1 MSAPEVTTVW
11 TNKALIDWTTKFLH
25 GKGIEAPLREAR
37 ILLGHVLQCKPI
49 DVVAR
54 SADEPT
60 ADEKA
65 RYRELI
71 RRRVEGCPTAYL
83 TGTREFYLLA
93 FDVSPAVLIPR
104 PDTETL
110 VMQAIDFL
118 KVKPDAVGLDLGT
131 GSGCIVVSLAHQA
144 PHARFI
150 ALDLSPDALEVAERN
165 AAKHGVSGRIEFRRG
180 DLFGVLAE
188 TDRFDLI
195 VSNPPYIPPTEIAEL
210 AVEVRDHEPR
220 IALDGGPDGLAFY
233 RRIAA
238 DAGRHL
244 NPGGRVL
251 VEIGHTQADAVT
263 SLFLQAGWAAA
274 ALTKDLAGRP
284 RVVTASR

>member
-1 MSAPEVTTVW
+1 MSAPDTTTVW

-25 GKGIEAPLREAR
+25 GKGIESPLRDAR
-37 ILLGHVLQCKPI
+37 MLLGHVLQCKPI

-54 SADEPT
+54 SAEEPT
-60 ADEKA
+60 AEEKA

-83 TGTREFYLLA
+83 TGTREFYLLS
-93 FDVSPAVLIPR
+93 FDVTPAVLIPR

-110 VMQAIDFL
+110 VMQAIDVL
-118 KVKPDAVGLDLGT
+118 KRKPDAVGLDLGT
-131 GSGCIVVSLAHQA
+131 GSGCIAVSLTHLE
-144 PHARFI
+144 PRTRFTAVDI
-150 ALDLSPDALEVAERN
+150 SPDALEVAHRN
-165 AAKHGVSGRIEFRRG
+165 AAKHGVAGRIDFRRG
-180 DLFGVLAE
+180 DLFGALTE
-188 TDRFDLI
+188 SDRFDLI
-195 VSNPPYIPPTEIAEL
+195 LSNPPYIPPTEISEL
-210 AVEVRDHEPR
+210 AIEVRDHEPR

-238 DAGRHL
+238 DAGRFL

-263 SLFLQAGWAAA
+263 ALFLNAGWAAA
-274 ALTKDLAGRP
+274 AVTKDLAGRT
-284 RVVTASR
+284 RVVTASF

>member
-1 MSAPEVTTVW
+1 MSAPEATTVW

-25 GKGIEAPLREAR
+25 GKGIESPLKDAR
-37 ILLGHVLQCKPI
+37 ILLAHVLQCKTI

-54 SADEPT
+54 SAEEPT

-65 RYRELI
+65 RFRELI

-83 TGTREFYLLA
+83 TGTREFYLLS
-93 FDVSPAVLIPR
+93 FEVTPAVLIPR

-118 KVKPDAVGLDLGT
+118 KRKPEARGLDLGT
-131 GSGCIVVSLAHQA
+131 GSGCIAVSLAHQETRSHFTA
-144 PHARFI
+144 VDI
-150 ALDLSPDALEVAERN
+150 SPDALEVARRN
-165 AAKHGVSGRIEFRRG
+165 ATRHGTADRIDFRRG
-180 DLFGVLAE
+180 DLFGALSAE
-188 TDRFDLI
+188 DRFDLI
-195 VSNPPYIPPTEIAEL
+195 VSNPPYISPTEIAGL
-210 AVEVRDHEPR
+210 AVDVRDHEPR

-238 DAGRHL
+238 EAGRYL
-244 NPGGRVL
+244 NAGGRVL

-263 SLFLQAGWAAA
+263 ELFLNAGWAAA
-274 ALTKDLAGRP
+274 AVTKDLAGRP
-284 RVVTASR
+284 RVVTAAP